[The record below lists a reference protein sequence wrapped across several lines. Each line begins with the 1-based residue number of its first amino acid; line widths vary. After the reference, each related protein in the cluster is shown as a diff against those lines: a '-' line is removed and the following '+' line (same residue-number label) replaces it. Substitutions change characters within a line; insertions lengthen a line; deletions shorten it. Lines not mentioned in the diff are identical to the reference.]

1 MTGHDAWQIESF
13 AGQNWFST
21 FSAGQMS
28 DVWLY
33 FNAFGHLSLA
43 DAGKGGEN
51 ELQDVE
57 DQELED

>member
-1 MTGHDAWQIESF
+1 
-13 AGQNWFST
+13 
-21 FSAGQMS
+21 MS

-43 DAGKGGEN
+43 DTGKGGEN